1 MVPQMI
7 VAVAYGDVECD
18 PPEELFE
25 IGSDMILGAMRL
37 QKLREIKIA
46 CPFALILTQKCHR
59 GSIEAPASG
68 RSIEAPHAEGMVVAV
83 EATQLRLRYVDSS
96 PRRKSLRECFPRP
109 DIACV
114 VGGWKLRDPQ
124 TAVSFREARFRSRA
138 A

>member
-7 VAVAYGDVECD
+7 VAVASGHVECD

-25 IGSDMILGAMRL
+25 IGIDMILGAARL
-37 QKLREIKIA
+37 QELREIKIA

-124 TAVSFREARFRSRA
+124 TAVSFREARLRSRA

>member
-25 IGSDMILGAMRL
+25 IGSDMILGAVRL
-37 QKLREIKIA
+37 QELREIKIA

-59 GSIEAPASG
+59 RSIEAPASG
-68 RSIEAPHAEGMVVAV
+68 RSIEAPHAEGMVVTV
-83 EATQLRLRYVDSS
+83 EATQLRFRYVDSRS
-96 PRRKSLRECFPRP
+96 GRKSLRQSFPGS

-114 VGGWKLRDPQ
+114 VGGRKLCDP
-124 TAVSFREARFRSRA
+124 
-138 A
+138 